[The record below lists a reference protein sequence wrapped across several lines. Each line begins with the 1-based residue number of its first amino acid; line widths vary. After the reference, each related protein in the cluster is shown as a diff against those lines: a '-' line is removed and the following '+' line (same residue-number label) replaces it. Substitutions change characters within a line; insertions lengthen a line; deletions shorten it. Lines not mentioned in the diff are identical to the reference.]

1 MRTDTPIYF
10 QTVIKG
16 DYDSNTGNYKPERVT
31 EVKQYASVTD
41 SGVETMQLVY
51 GGFKQ
56 GSKIIRLLN
65 HYDEPFDR
73 IRIGVKKYRVDMP
86 RKLRA
91 KHTFVVS
98 EVKDN
103 ATTEN

>member
-10 QTVIKG
+10 QTVKKG
-16 DYDSNTGNYKPERVT
+16 RYDENTGNYAPETVT

-41 SGVETMQLVY
+41 SGLETMQLVY
-51 GGFKQ
+51 GGLKQ

-73 IRIGVKKYRVDMP
+73 IRIGLKKYRVDMS

-103 ATTEN
+103 ATSEN

>member
-10 QTVIKG
+10 QTVKEG
-16 DYDSNTGNYKPERVT
+16 GYDKETGNHKPETVT
-31 EVKQYASVTD
+31 EVKQWASVTD
-41 SGVETMQLVY
+41 SGLETMQLVY

-73 IRIGVKKYRVDMP
+73 IRIGLKKSRVDRS

-91 KHTFVVS
+91 KHTSVVS
-98 EVKDN
+98 EVKGDV
-103 ATTEN
+103 

>member
-10 QTVIKG
+10 QTVKKG
-16 DYDSNTGNYKPERVT
+16 EYNKNTGNYAPETVT

-41 SGVETMQLVY
+41 SGTETMQLVY
-51 GGFKQ
+51 GGLKQ
-56 GSKIIRLLN
+56 GSKTIRLLN

-73 IRIGVKKYRVDMP
+73 IRIGLKKYRVDMS

-91 KHTFVVS
+91 KQTFVVS
-98 EVKDN
+98 EVQTD
-103 ATTEN
+103 ATP

>member
-10 QTVIKG
+10 QTVKSG
-16 DYDSNTGNYKPERVT
+16 KYNEETGNYDPETVA
-31 EVKQYASVTD
+31 EVKEWASVTD
-41 SGVETMQLVY
+41 SGLETMQLVY

-56 GSKIIRLLN
+56 DSKIIRLLN

-73 IRIGVKKYRVDMP
+73 IRIGLKKYRVDMS
-86 RKLRA
+86 RKLPA

-98 EVKDN
+98 EVKN
-103 ATTEN
+103 ATSKV